1 MEAALS
7 TPCPTPLNLH
17 VKGLDDNDLE
27 DAITTLAA
35 NIAAATW
42 QLLTLIREFDHRD
55 KLGGWGVK
63 SCAHWLN
70 WKCGIALG
78 AAREKV
84 RVARALEFLP
94 LIDRVFAAGVL
105 SYSKVRA
112 MTRIATP
119 ENEDYLLMLAEHGTA
134 AQLER
139 LIRAFRRVK
148 RVEETAK
155 ADGAQALRDV
165 DWYYAEDGMFV
176 IHARL
181 PCEAGEMV
189 MKALQAAAEDLVA
202 DRTLSQDEKKSAAV
216 LPHLSAETW
225 ANAEC
230 PAGAR
235 RADALCHLAEQF
247 LAQGAVGSK
256 QADRHQ
262 IMVHVERDTLRSDG
276 ERIRCE
282 FERGHPLAVET
293 ARRLACDASRVD
305 IEEDEVGHVL
315 NIGRKTRTA
324 PPAIRRALEVRDQGC
339 RFPGCTQ
346 HRYVDAHHIHH
357 WADGGETSLRNLV
370 LLCRY
375 HHRLLHEG
383 GFALELRDD
392 GKLLFFRPDGVPVPE
407 VPPPVLASRDIT
419 VDNEAAGIHVSAETC
434 QPNWCGETM
443 DLAMAVDGLVQT
455 DDELRNLPAT
465 FEPA

>member
-1 MEAALS
+1 MEATLS
-7 TPCPTPLNLH
+7 IPCPSPANLE
-17 VKGLDDNDLE
+17 DDDLE
-27 DAITTLAA
+27 DAITARAA

-42 QLLTLIREFDHRD
+42 RLLTLIREFDRRD

-84 RVARALEFLP
+84 RVARALEHLP
-94 LIDRVFAAGVL
+94 LIDRTFAAGVG

-119 ENEDYLLMLAEHGTA
+119 ENEDYLLMIAQHGTA
-134 AQLER
+134 AHVECLVR
-139 LIRAFRRVK
+139 IFRRVK
-148 RVEETAK
+148 RAEEMAE
-155 ADGAQALRDV
+155 ANSAQALREV
-165 DWYYAEDGMFV
+165 DWYYTDDGMFV

-189 MKALQAAAEDLVA
+189 MKALEAAAEDLVA
-202 DRTLSQDEKKSAAV
+202 DRTPSEDEKKTAAF
-216 LPHLSAETW
+216 LPHVSAETW
-225 ANAEC
+225 ANAEH

-235 RADALCHLAEQF
+235 RSDALCHLAEQF
-247 LAQGAVGSK
+247 LAQGAVACK

-262 IMVHVERDTLRSDG
+262 IMVHVERETLRADG
-276 ERIRCE
+276 ESRRCE

-305 IEEDEVGHVL
+305 IEEDEVGQVL
-315 NIGRKTRTA
+315 NIGRKTRTV
-324 PPAIRRALEVRDQGC
+324 PPAIRRVLEARDRGC

-346 HRYVDAHHIHH
+346 HRYVDAHHIRH
-357 WADGGETSLRNLV
+357 WANGGETSLRNLV

-375 HHRLLHEG
+375 HHRLLHES

-392 GKLLFFRPDGVPVPE
+392 GKLLFFRPDGEHVPE
-407 VPPPVLASRDIT
+407 VPAPISASGDII
-419 VDNEAAGIHVSAETC
+419 VNNAAAGIHVSAETC
-434 QPNWCGETM
+434 QLNWCGEMM
-443 DLAMAVDGLVQT
+443 DLTMAVDGLVQT
-455 DDELRNLPAT
+455 DPELRSLPAT
-465 FEPA
+465 FGPV